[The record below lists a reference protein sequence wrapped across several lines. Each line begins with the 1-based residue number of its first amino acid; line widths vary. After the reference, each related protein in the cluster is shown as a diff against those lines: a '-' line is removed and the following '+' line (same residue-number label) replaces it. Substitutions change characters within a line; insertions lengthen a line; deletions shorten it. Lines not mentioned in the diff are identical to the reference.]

1 MTILAID
8 DDQTQIELLRTFVSS
23 FDYPTIEYLS
33 AISVEE
39 GLRIVSEQV
48 IDLILCDLYLP
59 DGTGFDVL
67 AKAKHLSPVI
77 AIVIMTSYANTG
89 EAVRLLKGGADDY
102 LVKPTKVDAIERIIL
117 RINEK
122 LALQRESL
130 LPPVEGP
137 ASSIA
142 VTGIIYKSEA
152 MAEALSIAT
161 RAATSSATV
170 LLMGESGTGK
180 ELVARFIHER
190 SGRSGAFVAV
200 SISALSESLIESELF
215 GHSKGAFTDA
225 SSDRIGR
232 FEEADGGTL
241 FLDEIGEI
249 SAMLQV
255 KLLRVLQF
263 GQIQR
268 IGENRTRNLDVRII
282 SATNKNLARMVEEN
296 SFRRDL
302 YYRLNVIEINISP
315 LRDRKEDIRFLVDH
329 FIETYSGRGGKN
341 IKGITREALDRLYQH
356 SFPGNVRELENA
368 IERAIVLCR
377 GEFIRVQDL
386 PLTMTGGADPATT
399 DARPSASDYKAA
411 MHDFESKLI
420 EQALLRSTGN
430 QSAAAR
436 ELGITERHLR
446 SCLSRLAGGKV
457 DSAKDAP

>member
-8 DDQTQIELLRTFVSS
+8 DDQTQIELLKTFVAT
-23 FDYPTIEYLS
+23 FDYPKIEYLS
-33 AISVEE
+33 AMSVAE
-39 GLRIVSEQV
+39 GIKIASEQV
-48 IDLILCDLYLP
+48 VDLVLSDLYLP

-67 AKAKHLSPVI
+67 AKMKELSPVI
-77 AIVIMTSYANTG
+77 AVVIMTSYADTG

-102 LVKPTKVDAIERIIL
+102 LVKPTKIDAIERIIL

-130 LPPVEGP
+130 LPPTDGP
-137 ASSIA
+137 ASSQ
-142 VTGIIYKSEA
+142 VVVGIVYKSEA
-152 MAEALSIAT
+152 MAEALSIAA
-161 RAATSSATV
+161 RAALSSATV

-232 FEEADGGTL
+232 FEEADHGTL

-315 LRDRKEDIRFLVDH
+315 LRARKEDIRFLVDH
-329 FIETYSGRGGKN
+329 FIATYSGRDGKN
-341 IKGITREALDRLYQH
+341 VKGITREALDRLFQH

-386 PLTMTGGADPATT
+386 PLTMTGEADSATT
-399 DARPSASDYKAA
+399 NAPPPASDYRTA
-411 MHDFESKLI
+411 MHDFESTII
-420 EQALLRSTGN
+420 EQALQRSSGN
-430 QSAAAR
+430 RSAAAR

-446 SCLSRLAGGKV
+446 SCQSRLAGAKEESG
-457 DSAKDAP
+457 KDAP